1 MSRGFGRGCPMAR
14 QLSDINSWSR
24 KEQKAKKKKKNKTRN
39 LTTSRTEPTA
49 MSKSWADVTYVT
61 CPCPWSNFFFR
72 LLHNFLWPCER
83 DLKNTKKKKEQFVL
97 CVTDQG
103 HFYSAKRVLKLP
115 WRRWII
121 ISQRP
126 SAIQSLSNDFFKECL
141 RMERN
146 KYFFSSSSSSL

>member
-24 KEQKAKKKKKNKTRN
+24 KEQKAKKKKRTKRAISLPAGQSQPPWAKVELMLLMLPVPVHGRIFFSVFF
-39 LTTSRTEPTA
+39 TTFYGRANATW
-49 MSKSWADVTYVT
+49 KI
-61 CPCPWSNFFFR
+61 
-72 LLHNFLWPCER
+72 L
-83 DLKNTKKKKEQFVL
+83 KKKKEQFVL

-126 SAIQSLSNDFFKECL
+126 SAIQSLSNDFFKRVFENGK
-141 RMERN
+141 E
-146 KYFFSSSSSSL
+146 